1 MDDTLILGR
10 YRPLAILGEGGH
22 GTVELAFDTRMARRV
37 AIKRVP
43 VTHRGFEILSHSA
56 GLAEARIAAL
66 LNHPHIVTMYEW
78 DTDDDEAFLIMEY
91 VDGAPLS
98 DVLLQFAPLE
108 GDTAAA
114 VLAPVADAL
123 AYAHENGVL
132 HLDLKPDNVLITR
145 DGLVKVADFGVA
157 SLTNAAGQAISA
169 GGTLGYMP
177 AEQLRGEA
185 LDARADV
192 WAFGALAL
200 EALTGEVPFAADDVD
215 EALELASEGLP
226 GTRLAPEFDPDV
238 ALVLAAALAPD
249 ADLRTRSIGA
259 VADGLLEHLGHPTAG
274 RVRLAGLIEDVAPV
288 EEVEAEADTTPGTGL
303 WRRLPP
309 GSGERVVAATG
320 AGLLAWAG
328 ARALG
333 LDVLPAQVAVL
344 IAAAAGLAAPA
355 LGLAVGLVA
364 LAAGAFAYSP
374 LAGLAITVAAA
385 GWWLAVGRRWP
396 GAGAFPALAPLLAM
410 FGLAPAL
417 PLLAGFFLEDV
428 WAAAAAGA
436 GAGLVATLVPASA
449 LASALVPRTALAAAI
464 AASLPSTPMGVADT
478 LLVVAAS
485 GLAAALAALGAR
497 RGTRLGAA
505 IGALGGLAV
514 MIGATGPWL
523 TARPGASMADL
534 LPFALALILEGVVI
548 AAGPPARERQDS
560 LSGV

>member
-10 YRPLAILGEGGH
+10 YRPLAVLGEGGH

-78 DTDDDEAFLIMEY
+78 DTDDDEAFLIMEH
-91 VDGAPLS
+91 VDGASLS
-98 DVLLQFAPLE
+98 DVLSRFAPLE
-108 GDTAAA
+108 DDAAAA
-114 VLAPVADAL
+114 VLAPVAEAL
-123 AYAHENGVL
+123 TYAHENGVL

-177 AEQLRGEA
+177 TEQLRGEFV
-185 LDARADV
+185 DARADV
-192 WAFGALAL
+192 WAFAALAL
-200 EALTGEVPFAADDVD
+200 EVLTGEVPFAADEVD

-226 GTRLAPEFDPDV
+226 GTRLAPELDPDV

-249 ADLRTRSIGA
+249 AEARTRSIA
-259 VADGLLEHLGHPTAG
+259 DVADGLLARLGHPTAG

-288 EEVEAEADTTPGTGL
+288 EEIDDGVEPGTSEGL
-303 WRRLPP
+303 WRRLPA
-309 GSGERVVAATG
+309 GAGERAVVAVG

-328 ARALG
+328 ASGLG
-333 LDVLPAQVAVL
+333 LATVPTSVAAL
-344 IAAAAGLAAPA
+344 IAAAAGAAAPA
-355 LGLAVGLVA
+355 VGLAVGLVL

-374 LAGLAITVAAA
+374 LAGIAVAAAAA
-385 GWWLAVGRRWP
+385 GWWLTVGRRWP
-396 GAGAFPALAPLLAM
+396 GAGALPALAPLLAM

-417 PLLAGFFLEDV
+417 PLLAGFFVEETWV
-428 WAAAAAGA
+428 AAAAGA
-436 GAGLVATLVPASA
+436 IAGLAAVLVPARALTSA
-449 LASALVPRTALAAAI
+449 FLPGTALAAATV
-464 AASLPSTPMGVADT
+464 ASLPSTLLAVADG

-485 GLAAALAALGAR
+485 GLAAAVASLGAR

-505 IGALGGLAV
+505 VGALAGLAV
-514 MIGATGPWL
+514 MVGGTGPWL
-523 TARPGASMADL
+523 TAREGASIADL
-534 LPFALALILEGVVI
+534 LPYALALILEGVVI
-548 AAGPPARERQDS
+548 AAGPPVHEREDS
-560 LSGV
+560 PSGV